1 MRTITVKEAAA
12 ALGITPRAVS
22 YRLEKG
28 QLKGT
33 LSKNETTGVPEW
45 RIYPNKEILSGLS
58 QATTRDTSQ
67 MDFEP
72 NDVIDAESVDYS
84 ADSKTTQ
91 QSAGQPGADFQ
102 SIVEQ
107 CVRPLV
113 EEVKAQTLAL
123 AEKDRIIAEKDA
135 QLKLLPDFE
144 AQRAKLLNEIEAE
157 RKAAEIQFAKAKEK
171 EQEAQQLAA
180 ENDYLKQKA
189 EEAALSLEKLQLLE
203 KQIQDLQKPKPSWW
217 QKWFTPGNEQ

>member
-1 MRTITVKEAAA
+1 LRTITVKEAAA

-33 LSKNETTGVPEW
+33 LSKNEATGVPEW
-45 RIYPNKEILSGLS
+45 RIYPNKEILAGLN
-58 QATTRDTSQ
+58 QATTGDTSQ
-67 MDFEP
+67 IDFEP
-72 NDVIDAESVDYS
+72 NDVIDAESID
-84 ADSKTTQ
+84 DSSGIKTTQ

-113 EEVKAQTLAL
+113 EEVKAQALEL

-144 AQRAKLLNEIEAE
+144 KQKADLLKRIEEE
-157 RKAAEIQFAKAKEK
+157 RMSAEIQFAKAAEK
-171 EQEAQQLAA
+171 EQEAEQLTA
-180 ENDYLKQKA
+180 ENERLKQKA

-203 KQIQDLQKPKPSWW
+203 KQMQELKQPWW
-217 QKWFTPGNEQ
+217 RKLFSAPGEI